1 MALERLKMDT
11 MAFNYI
17 VKLIADQMRDM
28 MACMMNMMNMMAYMM
43 IMVAYM
49 MNMMAYMMRQAAKV
63 SHWWWETGS

>member
-11 MAFNYI
+11 MAFYYI

-28 MACMMNMMNMMAYMM
+28 MASKMNLMNMT
-43 IMVAYM
+43 
-49 MNMMAYMMRQAAKV
+49 AYMMRQAAMV